1 MLLSHL
7 IRTVTRIIQDIL
19 LGPLVAAC
27 LFVGSVWAA
36 TSLAATFWL
45 APAVRTLVLFA
56 PLPFLLLFVLAQW
69 RFFRRA
75 EGEERAFLNEAILFT
90 IITSVSV
97 LGLGELFALLG
108 ARLWDPA
115 EIWHW
120 VVLLA
125 CLLGAR
131 RARIRRA

>member
-1 MLLSHL
+1 MT
-7 IRTVTRIIQDIL
+7 RTIQDIL
-19 LGPLVAAC
+19 LGPLVAAF

-45 APAVRTLVLFA
+45 APPVRTVVMFA
-56 PLPFLLLFVLAQW
+56 PLPFLLGFVLAQL
-69 RFFRRA
+69 RFSRRA
-75 EGEERAFLNEAILFT
+75 ESEERAVLHEAILFAI
-90 IITSVSV
+90 IITVSV
-97 LGLGELFALLG
+97 LALGELFAILG
-108 ARLWDPA
+108 ARLWDPT

-131 RARIRRA
+131 RARIRRS

>member
-1 MLLSHL
+1 M
-7 IRTVTRIIQDIL
+7 
-19 LGPLVAAC
+19 
-27 LFVGSVWAA
+27 
-36 TSLAATFWL
+36 
-45 APAVRTLVLFA
+45 FA
-56 PLPFLLLFVLAQW
+56 PLPFLLGFVLAQL
-69 RFFRRA
+69 RFSRRA
-75 EGEERAFLNEAILFT
+75 EGEERAVLHEAILFA

-97 LGLGELFALLG
+97 LALGELFALLG

-120 VVLLA
+120 VVLLT

>member
-1 MLLSHL
+1 MT
-7 IRTVTRIIQDIL
+7 RTIQGIL
-19 LGPLVAAC
+19 LGPLIAAL
-27 LFVGSVWAA
+27 LFVGGVWAA

-45 APAVRTLVLFA
+45 APPVHTVLLLA

-69 RFFRRA
+69 RFLRRA
-75 EGEERAFLNEAILFT
+75 EGEERAILHEAILFA

-115 EIWHW
+115 GIWHW

-131 RARIRRA
+131 RACIRRA